1 MSVSPD
7 EEQPRAEEPTE
18 LSQASSLDAPEEKV
32 IAMSQEPET
41 ETGEPGAGPREAA
54 EAAVFQARAR
64 LEDGREEVAGRLERA
79 ADQLRERTAGNAGS
93 PVIERVAKSMESTA
107 GYLHEHETAAI
118 AGDVSSYVKLHPTT
132 ALVLAAFL
140 GFLLG
145 RLLK

>member
-7 EEQPRAEEPTE
+7 EDQPHAEEQTE
-18 LSQASSLDAPEEKV
+18 LGEALNSDGAEEKV
-32 IAMSQEPET
+32 ITMNGEYKT
-41 ETGEPGAGPREAA
+41 ETGEDAGSPREAA
-54 EAAVFQARAR
+54 EAAVSQARVR
-64 LEDGREEVAGRLERA
+64 LEDGREEVAGRLERM

-93 PVIERVAKSMESTA
+93 PAIERVAKSMESTA
-107 GYLHEHETAAI
+107 GYLHEHEAAAI

-132 ALVLAAFL
+132 AMVLAAFL